1 MNDMSDIVFKT
12 TEDQQNFEKAK
23 KLLKRTLKLFH
34 ADGGIGIA
42 QDQHQ
47 KSLSYEFIINLNN
60 VPVNFGTCLTTYE
73 LLEKSKLYHEL
84 VKDSITSK
92 IDIYENC
99 ASKAQSNPSYRP
111 LMIDLQIASGKVKH
125 IYDLEQ
131 NSMPSKLIH

>member
-23 KLLKRTLKLFH
+23 RLLKRTLRLFH

-47 KSLSYEFIINLNN
+47 KILSYEFIINLNK

-111 LMIDLQIASGKVKH
+111 LMIDLQIASEKVRQIH
-125 IYDLEQ
+125 QIENNL
-131 NSMPSKLIH
+131 MPSKLVH

>member
-1 MNDMSDIVFKT
+1 MP
-12 TEDQQNFEKAK
+12 
-23 KLLKRTLKLFH
+23 
-34 ADGGIGIA
+34 
-42 QDQHQ
+42 
-47 KSLSYEFIINLNN
+47 EFIINLNK

-99 ASKAQSNPSYRP
+99 ASKAQSNPSYLP
-111 LMIDLQIASGKVKH
+111 LMIDLQIASEKVKH